1 MFQDLIKADSMK
13 KVIGIG
19 ETVWDVF
26 PSGKRLGGAPVN
38 FAFFAKEFGADVY
51 PVSAIGID
59 ELGDETLEAL
69 KGTGLNLDYIQRND
83 KPTSRVLVT
92 MDSAGVPEY
101 EIVEGVAWDFM
112 SCDSKTLGLFSDADV
127 ICWGTL
133 AQRSR
138 TSHESVLKMIDSA
151 PESCLRVYDINLR
164 QHYYSR
170 EIIEASLERAD
181 VLKLNEDELPVIAEL
196 FSIPG
201 SAAEQIS
208 ALISRF
214 SLKSVIFTQ
223 GAVCSEIYGPEGL
236 LSHKETPKVNVVDTV
251 GAGDSFTATYVMARM
266 NGESVAAAHE
276 KAVEVAAFVCTCS
289 GAINPVPD
297 SLKGQVVYGYD
308 RATVVPGIVHFGVGN
323 FHRAHLEYYTNLLL
337 ENPDQRSWGVSGAMI
352 MPSDGPL
359 FNALKCNRGEY
370 NLTVCEPSGKN
381 TVYRIGSL
389 VELNWGEEDSEPI
402 IARIAAPSTKI
413 ITLTITEGGYKVDID
428 RPHSVFWYV
437 AEGLK
442 RRMAAGLPVTIL
454 SCDNLQHNGAT
465 AERSFMEYFRAKY
478 PEVAAWAE
486 SNVTFPNS
494 MVDRITPA
502 TKSGDITDVHCED
515 FIQWVVEDKFIAGR
529 PAWERVGV
537 QFTDDV
543 TPYENMK
550 LSLLNASH
558 SLLCYPAYLE
568 GFRKVDA
575 VLADSRYR
583 SLIKTFMDVDVTP
596 YVPAPAGVD
605 LDEYKATLLRRFSNA
620 AISDQVSRLCGDGI
634 AKFEVYIVPNLS
646 KMLRDGHDVS
656 RLAFLIASYA
666 KYLIFKRTESGQPIE
681 VFEPHITS
689 EDEALLSGCADASG
703 VSDSFLDLSPFKALR
718 LQDNPSFMTDY
729 HRFCSMSVADG
740 LAALH
745 VR

>member
-1 MFQDLIKADSMK
+1 MK

-38 FAFFAKEFGADVY
+38 FAFFAKEFGAESY

-59 ELGDETLEAL
+59 SLGDETLEAL
-69 KGTGLNLDYIQRND
+69 KRTGLNLDYIQRND
-83 KPTSRVLVT
+83 NPTSRVLVT

-112 SCDSKTLGLFSDADV
+112 SCNSKTLDLFKDADV

-133 AQRSR
+133 AQRSKK
-138 TSHESVLKMIDSA
+138 SCESVLKMIDSA
-151 PESCLRVYDINLR
+151 PESCLKVYDINLR

-170 EIIEASLERAD
+170 EIVEASLERAD
-181 VLKLNEDELPVIAEL
+181 VLKLNEDELPVVAEL

-201 SAAEQIS
+201 SAAERIS
-208 ALISRF
+208 ALIRRF

-223 GAVCSEIYGPEGL
+223 GSVCSEVYGPDGL
-236 LSHKETPKVNVVDTV
+236 LSHKDTPKVNVIDTV
-251 GAGDSFTATYVMARM
+251 GAGDSFTATYVMSRI
-266 NGESVAAAHE
+266 NGESVEAAHE
-276 KAVEVAAFVCTCS
+276 KAVEVSAFVCTCS
-289 GAINPVPD
+289 GAINPVPE
-297 SLKGQVVYGYD
+297 SLKHNGIIRYGFD
-308 RATVVPGIVHFGVGN
+308 RDSVVPGIVHFGVGN

-352 MPSDGPL
+352 MPGDGLL
-359 FNALKCNRGEY
+359 FNALKLNGGEY
-370 NLTVCEPSGKN
+370 NLTTCEPSGK
-381 TVYRIGSL
+381 TTTYRIGSL
-389 VELNWGEEDSEPI
+389 VELNWGVEDSEMI

-428 RPHSVFWYV
+428 KPQSVFWYV

-442 RRMAAGLPVTIL
+442 RRMAAGLPITIL

-478 PEVAAWAE
+478 PDVAVWAE

-575 VLADSRYR
+575 VLADGRYR

-634 AKFEVYIVPNLS
+634 AKFEVYIVPNLA
-646 KMLRDGHDVS
+646 KMLRDGHDTS

-666 KYLIFKRTESGQPIE
+666 KYLIFKRTESGEPID
-681 VFEPHITS
+681 VFEPHITA
-689 EDEALLSGCADASG
+689 EDDALVAECAAASVISDRFLS
-703 VSDSFLDLSPFKALR
+703 LSPFKALR
-718 LQDNPSFMTDY
+718 LQDNPSFMSDY
-729 HRFCSMSVADG
+729 HRFCSLSVADG
-740 LAALH
+740 LAALR
-745 VR
+745 VQ